1 MTGRAASAVCMQ
13 TISTVWIQT
22 IDHSYFP
29 QTHTQTQL
37 WHTPIPKH
45 PPRQRHIKKK
55 TTAFWRHACRRKV
68 AGFQCHSLRSGKHS
82 TGRTLLSEI
91 KVCSFSSGNWMK
103 TEVQNVLCLSG
114 VVFCARQTPRSEQI
128 WSLSRALLSW
138 ERWNTGI
145 EAVQQIQT
153 LRGRIHNTLVY
164 IGPTCEKLRNYC
176 EYYNNPILWNRTNFQ
191 KLSWMSTL
199 RSHGGLSGTT
209 PASFS
214 RRGVGCIK
222 MILAK
227 LQQCWNP
234 G

>member
-128 WSLSRALLSW
+128 SHLWETQELLWILQPYFMKSDQFSEVVMNVYSEITW
-138 ERWNTGI
+138 GI
-145 EAVQQIQT
+145 IRDNSCF
-153 LRGRIHNTLVY
+153 LLKKR
-164 IGPTCEKLRNYC
+164 
-176 EYYNNPILWNRTNFQ
+176 
-191 KLSWMSTL
+191 
-199 RSHGGLSGTT
+199 GGLHQDD
-209 PASFS
+209 FS
-214 RRGVGCIK
+214 
-222 MILAK
+222 
-227 LQQCWNP
+227 
-234 G
+234 